1 MEAGRLVAEGG
12 YGGAEGVAGT
22 AVPGDVGGRGKHA
35 CRAVVADAQDRMSL
49 LQYNTTR
56 RRWVNLER
64 LAASSAVIACG
75 AEGSGDR
82 LALVVKPAVV
92 KQELSDVLFG
102 HA

>member
-1 MEAGRLVAEGG
+1 MKLSAWVKQQGL
-12 YGGAEGVAGT
+12 T
-22 AVPGDVGGRGKHA
+22 
-35 CRAVVADAQDRMSL
+35 
-49 LQYNTTR
+49 YNAA
-56 RRWVNLER
+56 VNLER

>member
-1 MEAGRLVAEGG
+1 M
-12 YGGAEGVAGT
+12 
-22 AVPGDVGGRGKHA
+22 H
-35 CRAVVADAQDRMSL
+35 DRDH
-49 LQYNTTR
+49 NAA
-56 RRWVNLER
+56 VNLER

-82 LALVVKPAVV
+82 LALVVKPAAV

>member
-1 MEAGRLVAEGG
+1 MTHHRHLAVSPETTPTSMECCSPPREMAG
-12 YGGAEGVAGT
+12 YGIATAGDYGT
-22 AVPGDVGGRGKHA
+22 ATA
-35 CRAVVADAQDRMSL
+35 
-49 LQYNTTR
+49 
-56 RRWVNLER
+56 VNLER

-82 LALVVKPAVV
+82 LALVVKPAAV

>member
-1 MEAGRLVAEGG
+1 MPVYTPEEL
-12 YGGAEGVAGT
+12 
-22 AVPGDVGGRGKHA
+22 
-35 CRAVVADAQDRMSL
+35 AQDRWYPSSKTCSDCGYIL
-49 LQYNTTR
+49 SVLALSEREWICPACGSVHDRDHNAA
-56 RRWVNLER
+56 VNLER